1 MIFYRQIAVIALF
14 FLILFLFIYP
24 AHDGL
29 VFLILK
35 GVAMGGLVVTLIS
48 YAFPQYFKREPLDE
62 DETESSKNNIN
73 DPSFST
79 AVKSHYKRLLQQVLN
94 LVKTVNPEYSA
105 AIYMVDFENK
115 GFTCQE
121 QTISDFSE
129 FIENDNELLSAII
142 KTNNPSIFKKNKK
155 NEGWDG
161 IIGSKTWRGSETLI
175 GFPILYSGNVV
186 GFLLVFM
193 THFSS
198 IQDRDQEVIE
208 KLSQFITH
216 GMEDLEQMESL
227 MVDNYF
233 NSRIAN
239 LFDQLEVKSDESELF
254 QSIRGLCRAFFQ
266 YDKLTIVL
274 TTEDKKKG
282 MIKLVD
288 GLHDDIDEGEEFL
301 IQNTLHGLSIQD
313 SKTIC
318 SNAWFENYPEM
329 NRFKPGDNRDFNFMS
344 VLSVPLKF
352 NDESIGA
359 VTMERLKSRIYSES
373 DIRLLELLC
382 GTVSSILNWQ
392 QEYKKVHLTS
402 IHDGLTGL
410 LNHKAFLDRF
420 EEEISR
426 AGRFNH
432 MLGLVVLDLD
442 KFKSVNDDYGHLY
455 GDYVLREVSDIIAD
469 NVRAIDV
476 VGRYGGEEFA
486 VLLVNTDI
494 EQCLPLAQRIVKSIA
509 DKTFLEGG
517 IAVNITISAGL
528 AGFPQ
533 HAEEVRSLISKADKA
548 MYDTKANGGND
559 VTIAPEL

>member
-1 MIFYRQIAVIALF
+1 
-14 FLILFLFIYP
+14 
-24 AHDGL
+24 
-29 VFLILK
+29 
-35 GVAMGGLVVTLIS
+35 MGGLVVTLIS

-105 AIYMVDFENK
+105 AIYMVDSDNK

-155 NEGWDG
+155 NEGWEG

-227 MVDNYF
+227 MVNNYF

-313 SKTIC
+313 GKTIC

>member
-155 NEGWDG
+155 NEGWEG

-227 MVDNYF
+227 MVNNYF

-274 TTEDKKKG
+274 TTEEKKKG

>member
-62 DETESSKNNIN
+62 DEAESSKNNIN

-155 NEGWDG
+155 NEGWEG

-227 MVDNYF
+227 MVNNYF

>member
-155 NEGWDG
+155 NEGWEG

-227 MVDNYF
+227 MVNNYF

-559 VTIAPEL
+559 VTIASEL

>member
-48 YAFPQYFKREPLDE
+48 YAFPQYFKREPLDG

-155 NEGWDG
+155 NEGWEG

-227 MVDNYF
+227 MVNNYF

-274 TTEDKKKG
+274 TTEEKKKG

-559 VTIAPEL
+559 VTIASEL

>member
-129 FIENDNELLSAII
+129 FIENDNELISAII

-155 NEGWDG
+155 NEGWEG

-227 MVDNYF
+227 MVNNYF

-274 TTEDKKKG
+274 TTEEKKKG

-533 HAEEVRSLISKADKA
+533 HAEEVRSLISKADTA

-559 VTIAPEL
+559 VTIASEL

>member
-48 YAFPQYFKREPLDE
+48 YAFPQYFKREPLDG

-155 NEGWDG
+155 NEGWEG

-216 GMEDLEQMESL
+216 GMEDMEQMESL
-227 MVDNYF
+227 MVNNYF

-486 VLLVNTDI
+486 VLLVNTNI
-494 EQCLPLAQRIVKSIA
+494 KQCLPLAQRIVKSIA

-533 HAEEVRSLISKADKA
+533 HAEEVRSLISKADTA

-559 VTIAPEL
+559 VTIASEL

>member
-155 NEGWDG
+155 NEGWEG

-227 MVDNYF
+227 MVNNYF